1 MWQVL
6 QALQDNGLVI
16 LVEKYVWG
24 VPELD
29 YLDHQIST
37 AAAATALPC
46 ESHPG
51 ISSPFHCEG
60 APVLPGWST
69 FTGGF
74 YLECYLPSAL
84 SRMSYMAA
92 GRSRSTWRGIQPWTR
107 ICCCQVGLAGGHP
120 HFPSCGRSD
129 SQPVSGCF
137 SHARGSVP
145 ATAASRVLLCY
156 SDIYNFRHMLEGH
169 RFAIY
174 TNHNP
179 LTDAP
184 VCVWDWWTA
193 RQCSQL
199 SPTRPDL
206 PRTSGT

>member
-1 MWQVL
+1 
-6 QALQDNGLVI
+6 
-16 LVEKYVWG
+16 VEKYLWG

-37 AAAATALPC
+37 AAVLQLH
-46 ESHPG
+46 SHVKAFQEFPRPSTVKELQSFLG
-51 ISSPFHCEG
+51 GQLLQEVSTWSGTHPSSP
-60 APVLPGWST
+60 L
-69 FTGGF
+69 
-74 YLECYLPSAL
+74 
-84 SRMSYMAA
+84 RMSYAAA
-92 GRSRSTWRGIQPWTR
+92 GRGRSTWRGMQPWTR
-107 ICCCQVGLAGGHP
+107 ICCCQVGLVGGHP

-156 SDIYNFRHMLEGH
+156 SDIRNFRHMLEGH

-184 VCVWDWWTA
+184 ACV
-193 RQCSQL
+193 
-199 SPTRPDL
+199 
-206 PRTSGT
+206 